1 MRERLS
7 FVKDVLLHPSDAFW
21 EMKREGRGS
30 FWVAIGCVALLIF
43 NRIFARQATSFLFNY
58 ETSPLNIL
66 AEARNILVV
75 AVLFCLACWAVT
87 ALLDGESTMKNVVML
102 FGYATLPISLTGIPV
117 TIFTNIATYNESVF
131 IGFFQFLGM
140 AWCVFIL
147 FMGLMSLNQ
156 YSALKALGVAFVIL
170 VTAGIIVF
178 VYILFFTIISQL
190 LGFVMALYK
199 ELMLRL

>member
-7 FVKDVLLHPSDAFW
+7 FVKDVLLRPSDAFW

>member
-1 MRERLS
+1 MKEQLS
-7 FVKDVLLHPSDAFW
+7 FIKDILIRPSEAFW
-21 EMKREGRGS
+21 EMKREGRGN
-30 FWVAIGCVALLIF
+30 FWMAIGCVALLIF

-58 ETSPLNIL
+58 EVTPLNIL
-66 AEARNILVV
+66 AESRNILVV

-87 ALLDGESTMKNVVML
+87 ALLDGESTMKNVIMM
-102 FGYATLPISLTGIPV
+102 FGYATLPISLVGIPV
-117 TIFTNIATYNESVF
+117 TVFTNIATYNESVF
-131 IGFFQFLGM
+131 IDFFHFFGM

-156 YSALKALGVAFVIL
+156 YSALKTLGVTIVIL
-170 VTAGIIVF
+170 ITAGIIVF